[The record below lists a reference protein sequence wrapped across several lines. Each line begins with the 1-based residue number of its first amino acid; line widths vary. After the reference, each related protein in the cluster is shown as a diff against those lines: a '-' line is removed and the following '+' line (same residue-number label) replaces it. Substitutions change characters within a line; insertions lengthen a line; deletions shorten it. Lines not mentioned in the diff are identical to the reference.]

1 MRTVD
6 QPMDVTLMSSNN
18 FPHLWTLDAVDAVS
32 KSDIGMATAVPA
44 LVVLTVTAWFIVLI
58 VPISS
63 SSKS

>member
-1 MRTVD
+1 MT
-6 QPMDVTLMSSNN
+6 SNN
-18 FPHLWTLDAVDAVS
+18 CPHLWTLDAVDAVS

-44 LVVLTVTAWFIVLI
+44 LIVLTVTAWLIVLI